1 MISLADPVSE
11 QRFNRALFVLF
22 SVLFLLAPLYYQHN
36 TGGEGLFL
44 PFNNTVWIAA
54 AFIIAIGLLKLGYS
68 GLVRIPKM
76 SAAIL
81 FFLTVTTLVG
91 AIGTVSEP
99 TSWMFRSLS
108 IWGGMLLF
116 FSLAQFRLNRRQRDN
131 LLYIIMGSALLQA
144 LYCLV
149 HLLVLETPPQWMSQ
163 SNGIPRGIFQQ
174 QNLAASYLAT
184 GLLVSIFLATVPSF
198 RHRHWLLKAALLLTI
213 VLCSSIVITSG
224 SRTGI
229 LAVFGGTL
237 LILASRYRQLL
248 RNRGKG
254 LLLITVMLILG
265 SVAGSQID
273 SKTGGLSK
281 GLEKLN
287 TASQTSQD
295 PTRNDVR
302 RMMYDSSLEL
312 ILEQPIFGHGIGQ
325 FQPVWHD
332 KKAAYLQQHPDAAIL
347 APRLSHPHNELLYW
361 GVEGGLVALS
371 GILVLSLAFL
381 KVCFGLGWQRGGAY
395 LALLLPITLHTQVEL
410 PFYISQLHWLLFVS
424 LIAIVATH
432 RVSTKPFQLSRYA
445 RACLLG
451 LGISLPVL
459 ATIFFTHS
467 LQASRVIFEISFL
480 KNQSLEKLDLPSRNI
495 YFADTAYYLRMQT
508 LLNYAINTDNKELTR
523 EYARWAEEKLVQM
536 PDASLFSGLSFAL
549 HHLGEYQR
557 SYQVMRRG
565 LSIYPTTNLML
576 ASQQML
582 EKLDRDKGLPI
593 GVPSDNE

>member
-22 SVLFLLAPLYYQHN
+22 SILFLLAPLYYQHN
-36 TGGEGLFL
+36 LGGEGLFL

-54 AFIIAIGLLKLGYS
+54 VFVIAMGLLKLGYS

-76 SAAIL
+76 TAAIL

-131 LLYIIMGSALLQA
+131 LLYILMGSALLQA
-144 LYCLV
+144 IYCLV
-149 HLLVLETPPQWMSQ
+149 HLLALDSPPGWMSQ
-163 SNGIPRGIFQQ
+163 SPGIPRGIFQQ

-184 GLLVSIFLATVPSF
+184 GLLIAIFLTTVPSF
-198 RHRHWLLKAALLLTI
+198 RHRNLFLKTSVLLCILL
-213 VLCSSIVITSG
+213 SSLVVVTSG

-229 LAVFGGTL
+229 LAAFGGIL
-237 LILASRYRQLL
+237 LICVSRHQQLL
-248 RNRGKG
+248 RHRGRS
-254 LLLITVMLILG
+254 LLLVSVMLGLGILG
-265 SVAGSQID
+265 GSQID
-273 SKTGGLSK
+273 SKTGGLTQ
-281 GLEKLN
+281 GLEKLSK
-287 TASQTSQD
+287 ASQTSQD

-302 RMMYDSSLEL
+302 RMMYDSSVELMLEK
-312 ILEQPIFGHGIGQ
+312 PVFGHGIGR

-332 KKAAYLQQHPDAAIL
+332 KKAQYLTEHRDAAIL

-371 GILVLSLAFL
+371 GIAVLALAFL
-381 KVCFGLGWQRGGAY
+381 KVSFGLGWQRGGSY

-432 RVSTKPFQLSRYA
+432 RVTTKVFQPSRYA
-445 RACLLG
+445 RACMLG

-459 ATIFFTHS
+459 ASIFFSHS
-467 LQASRVIFEISFL
+467 LLANRVIFQFNIAKTKSFEL
-480 KNQSLEKLDLPSRNI
+480 LDIPSRNI
-495 YFADTAYYLRMQT
+495 YFANTADFIRMQT
-508 LLNYAINTDNKELTR
+508 LLNYAIKTDNTEIIE
-523 EYARWAEEKLVQM
+523 EYIRWAEQRLLQM
-536 PDASLFSGLSFAL
+536 PDAALFSGLSFAL
-549 HHLGEYQR
+549 HHQGEYQR
-557 SYQVMRRG
+557 SYQMMRRG
-565 LSIYPTTNLML
+565 LSIYPTTTLML
-576 ASQQML
+576 SAQKML
-582 EKLDRDKGLPI
+582 QKLDQEKDLPV
-593 GVPSDNE
+593 GVPVE